1 MWRLGWWT
9 RLFFLNNDIPQ
20 SEGNYR
26 ETLEVCYAVCDIIL
40 SDKHVEGAQWKGGL
54 WRVYLTNV
62 EARLQVLSTGVS
74 LREAVTLRDKNL
86 YVMKLGNKPVETTR
100 VFVRIIPLSYDN
112 NEIEKALKEL
122 DVETLS

>member
-1 MWRLGWWT
+1 MEAGLVNPAF
-9 RLFFLNNDIPQ
+9 LFLNNDIPQ

-54 WRVYLTNV
+54 WRVYLTND

-74 LREAVTLRDKNL
+74 LREA
-86 YVMKLGNKPVETTR
+86 KLH
-100 VFVRIIPLSYDN
+100 L
-112 NEIEKALKEL
+112 EIKISMLW
-122 DVETLS
+122 S